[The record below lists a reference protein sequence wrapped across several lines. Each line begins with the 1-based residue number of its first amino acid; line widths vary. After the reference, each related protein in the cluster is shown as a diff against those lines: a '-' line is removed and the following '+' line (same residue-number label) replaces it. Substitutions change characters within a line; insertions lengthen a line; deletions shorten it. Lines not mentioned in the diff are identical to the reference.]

1 MRPDSRSGPCKDAV
15 KTNKK
20 NRKCKKRFERN
31 RKVKNHPLDIGK
43 EREYLSLKQFHT
55 PKYIGSDR
63 GAADKSTLSIRSR
76 DPGQAG
82 KGMPPKWEPVPVPA
96 SAGSSDKICRTVTYV
111 ERYRGNQQADRPV
124 VFADFSRNASQEH
137 YDFFTAPVVLIVKKQ
152 APCFEINTDSER
164 NMTMNIRRLTA
175 SLLAAVTL
183 LALTACGAPA
193 DNAPA
198 QEDQTAAENQT
209 TTESN
214 EFRVGMECAYAP
226 SNWQESEAS
235 DTNYPVENVPGAYAE
250 GYDVQIAKIIANQ
263 LGKEL
268 VIVKLS
274 WDGLIDAL
282 NQGQIDAIIA
292 GMMDTAE
299 RRESIN
305 FTEPYKETIYSMM
318 VLADSP
324 YVNATSIQDFSGAA
338 VLGQQ
343 GTALDEVIDQ
353 IEGVDHLSPVG
364 SVPDMMSRLQQGT
377 CDAIVINQESAP
389 GYLASNPDFR
399 LISFADGNG
408 FTLPAKGSCV
418 GLRKSD
424 TDLMDQIN
432 AVLAT
437 IDNDTRLAMWDTAVA
452 NQPQ

>member
-1 MRPDSRSGPCKDAV
+1 
-15 KTNKK
+15 
-20 NRKCKKRFERN
+20 
-31 RKVKNHPLDIGK
+31 
-43 EREYLSLKQFHT
+43 
-55 PKYIGSDR
+55 
-63 GAADKSTLSIRSR
+63 
-76 DPGQAG
+76 
-82 KGMPPKWEPVPVPA
+82 
-96 SAGSSDKICRTVTYV
+96 
-111 ERYRGNQQADRPV
+111 
-124 VFADFSRNASQEH
+124 
-137 YDFFTAPVVLIVKKQ
+137 
-152 APCFEINTDSER
+152 
-164 NMTMNIRRLTA
+164 MNLRRLTA
-175 SLLAAVTL
+175 SLLAALSL
-183 LALTACGAPA
+183 LALVACGAPA
-193 DNAPA
+193 DSAPVQEDTQQSAAAESQTAPA
-198 QEDQTAAENQT
+198 GG
-209 TTESN
+209 

-250 GYDVQIAKIIANQ
+250 GYDVQIAKIIADQ

-305 FTEPYKETIYSMM
+305 FSEPYKETNYSMM

-343 GTALDEVIDQ
+343 GTALDDVIDQ

-364 SVPDMMSRLQQGT
+364 SVPDMMSRLQQGS

-399 LISFADGNG
+399 LVSFTEGNG
-408 FTLPAKGSCV
+408 FELPAKGSCV

-424 TDLMDQIN
+424 TDLLEQVN
-432 AVLAT
+432 EVLAT
-437 IDNDTRLAMWDTAVA
+437 IDDETRLTMWETAVA

>member
-1 MRPDSRSGPCKDAV
+1 
-15 KTNKK
+15 
-20 NRKCKKRFERN
+20 
-31 RKVKNHPLDIGK
+31 
-43 EREYLSLKQFHT
+43 
-55 PKYIGSDR
+55 
-63 GAADKSTLSIRSR
+63 
-76 DPGQAG
+76 
-82 KGMPPKWEPVPVPA
+82 
-96 SAGSSDKICRTVTYV
+96 
-111 ERYRGNQQADRPV
+111 
-124 VFADFSRNASQEH
+124 
-137 YDFFTAPVVLIVKKQ
+137 
-152 APCFEINTDSER
+152 
-164 NMTMNIRRLTA
+164 MNIRRLTA
-175 SLLAAVTL
+175 SLLAAVSL
-183 LALTACGAPA
+183 LALTACGATA

-198 QEDQTAAENQT
+198 QDDSQQPAAEESQTA
-209 TTESN
+209 TEGG

-235 DTNYPVENVPGAYAE
+235 DNTNYPVENVPGAYAE
-250 GYDVQIAKIIANQ
+250 GYDVQIAKIIADQ

-299 RRESIN
+299 RRESIS
-305 FTEPYKETIYSMM
+305 FSEPYKETIYSMM

-324 YVNATSIQDFSGAA
+324 YVDATSIQDFSGAA

-343 GTALDEVIDQ
+343 GTALDDVIDQ
-353 IEGVDHLSPVG
+353 IQGVDHLSPVG

-399 LISFADGNG
+399 LISFAEGKG
-408 FTLPAKGSCV
+408 FELPAKGSCV

-424 TDLMDQIN
+424 TALLDQIN

-437 IDNDTRLAMWDTAVA
+437 IDNDTRLAMWDTAVE